1 MKAIGRNIIIKKKK
15 EDTFKKTDGGL
26 MLTGKQRVDVRYKEA
41 VVLHCGDDVKGIE
54 EGKTIFYDKNASH
67 RLEVDKE
74 VFHVI
79 RDIDVVVIL

>member
-15 EDTFKKTDGGL
+15 EDTVKKTDGGL
-26 MLTGKQRVDVRYKEA
+26 MLTGSQRVDIRYKEA

-67 RLEVDKE
+67 RLEVGKD
-74 VFHVI
+74 VFYVI